1 MADEVMVVEVR
12 NLAGRQVG
20 VATLPWEAPVRAL
33 RDQIK
38 SWQRRI
44 AEGAWEDPEMS
55 LLTGVCLLDDRQPLY
70 NYWTFSG
77 EPLLVTLVAGQ
88 SAEVMV
94 QYGQVRN
101 QIGLAGRCEENI
113 AMSVSSWTTAGLL
126 KDQVCDDLGLDAGS
140 AVLSLVLPRE
150 VRPLPDGELLLSS
163 GYVAGCIFRLTAD

>member
-94 QYGQVRN
+94 QYGQ
-101 QIGLAGRCEENI
+101 ENI

>member
-1 MADEVMVVEVR
+1 
-12 NLAGRQVG
+12 
-20 VATLPWEAPVRAL
+20 
-33 RDQIK
+33 
-38 SWQRRI
+38 
-44 AEGAWEDPEMS
+44 MS
-55 LLTGVCLLDDRQPLY
+55 LLTGVCLLDDRPLGGQPLY

-94 QYGQVRN
+94 QYGQ
-101 QIGLAGRCEENI
+101 ENI